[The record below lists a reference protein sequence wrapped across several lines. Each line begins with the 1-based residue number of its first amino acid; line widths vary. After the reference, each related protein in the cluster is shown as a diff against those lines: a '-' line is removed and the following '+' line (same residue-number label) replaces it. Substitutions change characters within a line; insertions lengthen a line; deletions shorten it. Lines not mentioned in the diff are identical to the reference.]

1 MHIYHPLHH
10 SYSVMLVIDF
20 KYFLLLSIQIQLL
33 LALWSIW
40 SIWLSVNCCESHW
53 SWHEY
58 VISCVSDNW
67 NLSSFNWDSSCCVW
81 SCDICSVHKVIVV
94 LSIMLILVL
103 ELLLCVFVTVV
114 ICHIPFVWYSDSSFL
129 IMTV

>member
-1 MHIYHPLHH
+1 MYVKSTIFSKSKVSNNKFVIQDESLIFRKIHGHLRSLRSLHIYHPLHH
-10 SYSVMLVIDF
+10 SYSMMLIIDF

-58 VISCVSDNW
+58 VISCISNNW
-67 NLSSFNWDSSCCVW
+67 NLPSFNLDSACCKIGRAHVW
-81 SCDICSVHKVIVV
+81 TP
-94 LSIMLILVL
+94 
-103 ELLLCVFVTVV
+103 VT
-114 ICHIPFVWYSDSSFL
+114 L
-129 IMTV
+129 